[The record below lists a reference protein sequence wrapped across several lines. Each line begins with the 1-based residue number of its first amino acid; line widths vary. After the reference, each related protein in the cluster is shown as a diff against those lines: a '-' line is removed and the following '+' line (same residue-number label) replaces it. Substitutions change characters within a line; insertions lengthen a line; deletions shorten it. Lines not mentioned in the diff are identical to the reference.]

1 METKKKR
8 VRRNTRI
15 KPPGVKDPVVDIETA
30 REKFLELWSD
40 PLDLRTEEEIAV
52 ELHVHP
58 MQLKKWRS
66 DPAFYEPATERF
78 QKAFRG
84 SVIPILKNL
93 FRQVEKHK
101 SLGAT
106 KVLLQL
112 LGMLEGQGTK
122 INIMQVGTGG
132 SGSSPAVDF
141 TDEELD
147 LEIHRLITEAMPEDV
162 VYVEGKVIPLEV
174 EVLGVKDDTGK
185 TAQGIGT
192 TSSIEPVS
200 AS

>member
-1 METKKKR
+1 METKRKPR
-8 VRRNTRI
+8 RI
-15 KPPGVKDPVVDIETA
+15 KPPGAKDPVVDIETA

-40 PLDLRTEEEIAV
+40 PLDLRTEEEIAE
-52 ELHVHP
+52 ELSVHP
-58 MQLKKWRS
+58 AQLKKWRS
-66 DPAFYEPATERF
+66 DPAFYEPATEKF

-122 INIMQVGTGG
+122 INIMNVGTAGG
-132 SGSSPAVDF
+132 GNSPAVDF

-147 LEIHRLITEAMPEDV
+147 LEIHRLVTETMPEDV
-162 VYVEGKVIPLEV
+162 EYVNRKIVPLEV
-174 EVLGVKDDTGK
+174 EVLGVKDEPGK